1 MSFFTHFS
9 PHVKLTM
16 IVQGSPPPSRRSSL
30 LPVPNAVANRF
41 DTPDSSRVAS
51 PTPMRIAPPHKRFME
66 CSVDDLRV
74 SEVGDLLM
82 EYRRLAEGL
91 KAIGGFDEA

>member
-1 MSFFTHFS
+1 
-9 PHVKLTM
+9 M

-30 LPVPNAVANRF
+30 LPIPNAVANRF

-91 KAIGGFDEA
+91 RAIGGFDEA